1 MNLTSQQYIIALA
14 QEGSFTGAARRLGV
28 SQPGLCGWLDNLEEQ
43 LGTRLV
49 LRSRKGITLTPAGQI
64 YLNGS
69 RRMLSVQQRTAAAL
83 ANLGGGEVPCLRV
96 AGTPGGGAQIF
107 ARIFGAFTGRFPA
120 VQLQFVESY
129 NQEALRLVQEGNV
142 DFALCSL
149 PDPDACPAEHIVKR
163 SSELIVVL
171 PDQYPL
177 GYDASALTA
186 GAELPGLPLRRL
198 DDLPFMMPSE
208 EMSYY
213 PVLQQLFQHAGVHPK
228 VIFQSSNTNILYQ
241 MVCNGYGAA
250 IVPRRCFSPRIRCPP
265 SRCGRG
271 SIITPAL
278 SSAAERK
285 RPPRGI
291 IFWNCFRSEK
301 REKSWTFTHWN
312 ICCSSPRRAACRKRP
327 KRPI

>member
-14 QEGSFTGAARRLGV
+14 
-28 SQPGLCGWLDNLEEQ
+28 Q

-213 PVLQQLFQHAGVHPK
+213 PVLHQHPVTDGL
-228 VIFQSSNTNILYQ
+228 Q
-241 MVCNGYGAA
+241 
-250 IVPRRCFSPRIRCPP
+250 RIRCRYRPAEMLFAA
-265 SRCGRG
+265 G
-271 SIITPAL
+271 SGVPLLA
-278 SSAAERK
+278 AAE
-285 RPPRGI
+285 
-291 IFWNCFRSEK
+291 
-301 REKSWTFTHWN
+301 
-312 ICCSSPRRAACRKRP
+312 AL
-327 KRPI
+327 

>member
-43 LGTRLV
+43 FGTRLV

-186 GAELPGLPLRRL
+186 
-198 DDLPFMMPSE
+198 
-208 EMSYY
+208 
-213 PVLQQLFQHAGVHPK
+213 
-228 VIFQSSNTNILYQ
+228 
-241 MVCNGYGAA
+241 
-250 IVPRRCFSPRIRCPP
+250 
-265 SRCGRG
+265 
-271 SIITPAL
+271 
-278 SSAAERK
+278 
-285 RPPRGI
+285 
-291 IFWNCFRSEK
+291 
-301 REKSWTFTHWN
+301 
-312 ICCSSPRRAACRKRP
+312 
-327 KRPI
+327 